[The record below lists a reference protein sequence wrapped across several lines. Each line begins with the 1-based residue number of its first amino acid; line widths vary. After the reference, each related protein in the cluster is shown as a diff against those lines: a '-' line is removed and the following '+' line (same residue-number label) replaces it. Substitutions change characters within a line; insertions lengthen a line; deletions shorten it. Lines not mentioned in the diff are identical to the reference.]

1 MHEFHTFNQM
11 DAAEI
16 DAYIDNLTQRL
27 VNRYNTQNHHSF
39 LSLPYIHQDIHFRSH
54 IKGNRDLTK
63 SALQARFYQL
73 KPFLSFN
80 PDKITPNIQQ
90 AYLTTW
96 CKNSIL
102 GSFQQRKV
110 VFHPLQTPQTSHQS

>member
-1 MHEFHTFNQM
+1 MLTLLQTRYLVGRDTKLMHEFHTFNQM
-11 DAAEI
+11 DAPEI

-54 IKGNRDLTK
+54 IKGNLDLTK

-73 KPFLSFN
+73 NLS
-80 PDKITPNIQQ
+80 
-90 AYLTTW
+90 LTLILTN
-96 CKNSIL
+96 NS
-102 GSFQQRKV
+102 
-110 VFHPLQTPQTSHQS
+110 